1 MQGSP
6 FLSHQGLDA
15 SALSLAAAFLTEI
28 QKADDLP
35 AIDGLLESVAHELG
49 YRHYAMIHHDDHR
62 DGSAG
67 LINLNNY
74 PPDYAAEYVAGLYH
88 RDDPVVHACIA
99 ANACFAW
106 SEMADLIEITRRHRT
121 FLERGD
127 YYGLSDGITVPAF
140 VLGERSGSCNFC
152 GPRSSDLPLRHINAV
167 QIIGSFA
174 FQKARRIV
182 NGPRLRQVRAARL
195 MPRWRECTVLA
206 GQGKSNTDIAT
217 ILGLSPATA
226 KVYIEY
232 ACNRYG
238 VSNRTQLV
246 IAAILDGEI
255 GIHEVAP
262 RQYRYLAG

>member
-1 MQGSP
+1 MQGSH
-6 FLSHQGLDA
+6 FLPNQNLDA
-15 SALSLAAAFLTEI
+15 GALNLVAAFLTEI
-28 QKADDLP
+28 QKAEDLP
-35 AIDGLLESVAHELG
+35 AIGALLTAVAHELG

-62 DGSAG
+62 NGSPG

-74 PPDYAAEYVAGLYH
+74 PPDYAAEYFARLYH
-88 RDDPVVHACIA
+88 RDDPVVHTCIA
-99 ANACFAW
+99 ANAAFAW
-106 SEMADLIEITRRHRT
+106 SEMADLIEINQRHRT

-152 GPRSSDLPLRHINAV
+152 GSRTPDLPLRHIGAV

-174 FQKARRIV
+174 FQKARGIV
-182 NGPRLRQVRAARL
+182 GGRHLRQIRAAGL
-195 MPRWRECTVLA
+195 QPRQRECVVLA

-217 ILGLSPATA
+217 ILGLTPATI
-226 KVYIEY
+226 KTYIEA
-232 ACNRYG
+232 ACGRYE

-255 GIHEVAP
+255 GLHEISP
-262 RQYRYLAG
+262 RQYRHLAD

>member
-1 MQGSP
+1 MQGSHFP
-6 FLSHQGLDA
+6 PHHGLDA
-15 SALSLAAAFLTEI
+15 SALNLAVAFLAEI
-28 QKADDLP
+28 QKADNLP
-35 AIDGLLESVAHELG
+35 AIDGLLESIAHDLG

-62 DGSAG
+62 DGSSS

-74 PPDYAAEYVAGLYH
+74 PADYAAEYFAGLYH

-106 SEMADLIEITRRHRT
+106 SEMAELIEITRRHRT

-127 YYGLSDGITVPAF
+127 YYGLSNGITAPAF

-152 GPRSSDLPLRHINAV
+152 GPRTPHAARRDIGAI

-182 NGPRLRQVRAARL
+182 SGRCLRQVRAARL
-195 MPRWRECTVLA
+195 QPRQRECAILA
-206 GQGKSNTDIAT
+206 GQGKSNADIAT
-217 ILGLSPATA
+217 ILDLAPITV
-226 KVYIEY
+226 KTYIER
-232 ACNRYG
+232 ACNRYE

-255 GIHEVAP
+255 GLHEIAP
-262 RQYRYLAG
+262 RQYRYFAG